1 MTHVSTPDLLTL
13 HAVRLLGFAPTDA
26 VAARFALDPVDTEA
40 VLHDASERGWATW
53 STFLEMAGWS
63 LSTSGRHEGE
73 RLLAEELDASGG
85 RGVVEAGHHSFL
97 PLNAVVTGALTGV
110 QLAAEPSLDEQ
121 TRDVLLGVGA
131 SLGELEDSLTS
142 ALGRFAGYRGR
153 FLTALFRA
161 DDDPAWLAGT
171 SVDSC
176 HRVWF
181 ELHEDL
187 VATLGITR

>member
-1 MTHVSTPDLLTL
+1 M
-13 HAVRLLGFAPTDA
+13 
-26 VAARFALDPVDTEA
+26 
-40 VLHDASERGWATW
+40 
-53 STFLEMAGWS
+53 
-63 LSTSGRHEGE
+63 
-73 RLLAEELDASGG
+73 
-85 RGVVEAGHHSFL
+85 
-97 PLNAVVTGALTGV
+97 
-110 QLAAEPSLDEQ
+110 QLAADPSLDED
-121 TRDVLLGVGA
+121 TRDVLIGVGT
-131 SLGELEDSLTS
+131 SLRELEDPLTTVL
-142 ALGRFAGYRGR
+142 ARFAGYRGR